1 MIEKIKIFLDDL
13 FKVSKLTKT
22 KNKKLRIFSIALI
35 SNIIVLMDI
44 LIILSFTN
52 IFTKDVGIN
61 NSLINTI
68 FDNNMYLVVLLNYEH
83 F

>member
-35 SNIIVLMDI
+35 SNIIVFMDI

-61 NSLINTI
+61 NSLIDTI
-68 FDNNMYLVVLLNYEH
+68 FDKLKY
-83 F
+83 